1 MADFKD
7 SQTDNS
13 LKDDTGDDIGGA
25 EVDANP
31 YAIADGIDGTT
42 SLTWGDSGTIDFGG
56 SYSKDAWGLNG
67 VDFRVNASTFTDSS
81 TAGSGTATNA
91 VSRSIAVPTF
101 AATNA
106 SVTMTNAA
114 TMYIAGAP
122 TAGTNVTLTNAY
134 ALWVDAGATRLDG
147 TLRVDGSLDLNSAL
161 QLDATLTVGVD
172 DTGYDVK
179 FFGATSGR
187 YWEWDESAD
196 TMNVRGQITV
206 GVDDT
211 GHDVQFFGASAGAYL
226 LWDESA
232 DTLDIR
238 GATGAGP
245 GAISLET
252 GETTVVDGDILGRI
266 DFSAPAEASGTDAI
280 LVGASI
286 WAEADDTFSASNND
300 TDLVFAVAESETA
313 AERMRLSY
321 NGTAASLAL
330 TGATVM
336 TLSDGS
342 ITDSSGAISF
352 GDENLSTTGT
362 LGAGAGTVTSLSVTD
377 GNITNVGDIALDSIS
392 SDGSTVTIGTGS
404 TMVFT
409 DDTTIAM
416 TLGNDAGDDFLID
429 ATAFVVE
436 GDTGY
441 VGIGTATPGYNLQVE
456 ATRNNDFVAWIE
468 NTSSAANQNYG
479 LRLRGGSSS
488 VDTALIIEDYDG
500 ANVLLT
506 VKGDGNVGIGGSPL
520 STLHVIG
527 GDAGTVNP
535 VASDAITFENDG
547 NLYINLLTPSA
558 NEAGIM
564 WGEDGDSNVS
574 GIFYSHVNDNF
585 YINTKNTASALY
597 INDSGQVL
605 IGDTANANMTVGLTI
620 NQGANDNE
628 AFALKSSDVGH
639 VMTDDV
645 EADTFF
651 EIVKTNATIGG
662 ATLRSYSEGNAS
674 FDLVGRTQ
682 AEVTTDTSTSKAAV
696 NLIGQKQTANTVT
709 DIGSTGNILAVT
721 DGSNTRFIIKGDG
734 AMHATNVTAGSGDL
748 DGTALDNEFDVGLLR
763 TMQRT
768 THNDVGIIMSKW
780 DKHVKENED
789 DLKRVGVLSSEG
801 DFLNIQRMFSLQGG
815 GIWQLY
821 EQIMDMCE
829 KLEDNV
835 PALRGKLLP
844 EAV

>member
-506 VKGDGNVGIGGSPL
+506 VKGDGNVGI
-520 STLHVIG
+520 
-527 GDAGTVNP
+527 
-535 VASDAITFENDG
+535 
-547 NLYINLLTPSA
+547 
-558 NEAGIM
+558 
-564 WGEDGDSNVS
+564 
-574 GIFYSHVNDNF
+574 
-585 YINTKNTASALY
+585 NTASPNGIFHIEAATGANMFRLERTDTANKAWGFNLDSAFFNIFYDASENYSAVTSKLTIDQNGGVY
-597 INDSGQVL
+597 INDS
-605 IGDTANANMTVGLTI
+605 ANANMTVGLTI
-620 NQGANDNE
+620 NQGTNDNE
-628 AFALKSSDVGH
+628 ALALKSSVVGH
-639 VMTDDV
+639 PITGGGTELDTYGVLAKVSGTAGGLLIQGYRDADGGPE
-645 EADTFF
+645 EAL
-651 EIVKTNATIGG
+651 K
-662 ATLRSYSEGNAS
+662 LEGI
-674 FDLVGRTQ
+674 LG
-682 AEVTTDTSTSKAAV
+682 EAV
-696 NLIGQKQTANTVT
+696 NSNKTTAGFGVVAVN
-709 DIGSTGNILAVT
+709 AFVT
-721 DGSNTRFIIKGDG
+721 DGGTSVSAVAANGNVFSVRDGSGVRFIVD
-734 AMHATNVTAGSGDL
+734 ADGDL
-748 DGTALDNEFDVGLLR
+748 FADSGTSTTAVTVYDDYDDVGLIRAFSLA
-763 TMQRT
+763 
-768 THNDVGIIMSKW
+768 VGKNTIENKW
-780 DKHVKENED
+780 DNFLKYGED
-789 DLKRVGVLSSEG
+789 TLIELGILGAPLKDEPLYCVTK
-801 DFLNIQRMFSLQGG
+801 LQKLQNGA
-815 GIWQLY
+815 IEQLY
-821 EQIMDMCE
+821 TSIMDMCE

-835 PALRGKLLP
+835 PSLKGKLLP
-844 EAV
+844 QGA